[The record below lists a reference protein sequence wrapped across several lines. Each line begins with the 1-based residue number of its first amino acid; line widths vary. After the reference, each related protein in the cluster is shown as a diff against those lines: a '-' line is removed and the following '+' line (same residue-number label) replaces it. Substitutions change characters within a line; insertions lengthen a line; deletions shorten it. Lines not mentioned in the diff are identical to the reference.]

1 MMRNDVKDLV
11 KDHFKRLNPSEVLH
25 IFSFLVQVVN
35 VKLSTLT
42 FNQSELDQNVV
53 AGLILDSG

>member
-1 MMRNDVKDLV
+1 MMRNDVKGMV
-11 KDHFKRLNPSEVLH
+11 KDHFKRLNLSEELH
-25 IFSFLVQVVN
+25 MFSFLVQVVN